1 MKCVEIQDKFYK
13 YLQKEL
19 EIISKKSIY
28 IIRDILKLYTQD
40 NQLKKLNIIWLFEHG
55 IINNVPHIQ
64 KEFKEEIN
72 KIKEFIKN
80 INYEWI

>member
-1 MKCVEIQDKFYK
+1 MKCVEIQDKLYK

-40 NQLKKLNIIWLFEHG
+40 NQLKKLNIIF
-55 IINNVPHIQ
+55 PA
-64 KEFKEEIN
+64 
-72 KIKEFIKN
+72 
-80 INYEWI
+80 